1 MTSRYKI
8 ISSDDVLISNEEKEN
23 NALCKA
29 SEFAKKNARIVYI
42 YKLVKI
48 IEPTIETMV
57 KDV

>member
-8 ISSDDVLISNEEKEN
+8 ISNDDILISNEEKEN

-29 SEFAKKNARIVYI
+29 SEFAKKNARIAYI